1 MEMILRNTDYA
12 LRLMVGLARHG
23 SQSAVSTRQLAG
35 EQDVSYQLA
44 CKLMQRLSGA
54 QLVQSSMGGKGGF
67 RLRRAPEEVSLLE
80 IITAIQGPICL
91 NRCLVPNAICSHRRN
106 CQTCGKLHELQEM
119 IERYMARVSLQEL
132 LGDSG
137 VGNEQ
142 HQRQLQFE

>member
-12 LRLMVGLARHG
+12 LRLMVGLARHDG
-23 SQSAVSTRQLAG
+23 RRAVSTRQLAD

-44 CKLMQRLSGA
+44 CKLLQRLSGA

-67 RLRRAPEEVSLLE
+67 RLRRVPADVSLLE
-80 IITAIQGPICL
+80 IITAIQGPVCL
-91 NRCLVPNAICSHRRN
+91 NRCLLPKAVCSHRRD
-106 CQTCGKLHELQEM
+106 CRTCGKLHELQDM

-137 VGNEQ
+137 VWNEQ
-142 HQRQLQFE
+142 R